1 MMPENKLPPWKRPKL
16 VAVTANSDA
25 PRPEP
30 GSMLDHA
37 LRYAALGW
45 YVFPVWGGKDGK
57 CNCGSACSS
66 PGKHPISALAPR
78 GQDDATTDPARIHA
92 WWGQMPGAGIGVFLR
107 PSGLMA
113 IDIDPRNGGFET
125 MDVIEAEHG
134 ALTSDVYQF
143 TQNGGEHRIFKL
155 SDSVGIPGKLGPGV
169 DLKHNGYIVVAPT
182 QGVVG
187 RYDWEASSDPL
198 QGSIPSPLPDWLRG
212 LQRPADPAGAVDM
225 FVSRFAAP
233 EQIAELRDALTH
245 LDADD
250 RDTWV
255 RFGLALRPL
264 GQAGWSVWT
273 EWSQT
278 STKFDPV
285 DQIRCWRSFRPSEI
299 GFESIFFAAQQV
311 GWVNPKAG
319 SLPPATPAADAQLP
333 PPADPAPPAPS
344 FHLPGVLGQVQ
355 DWIDATARK
364 PQPMFAVQAAIAFG
378 AAVLGRRYVTTQRN
392 WPSLYL
398 LNIGKSASGKEHAKW
413 AIEHLL
419 EACGL
424 ERLVGP
430 DSYTSDSGVLSSL
443 HRQPA
448 HVAVVDEFGKVLE
461 AASIKH
467 SARGASTMRALMEVW
482 GRADGTLRP
491 QGYST
496 FGMTDM
502 EVDKITAKAVRNPAL
517 TLLAMTTPDTFFD
530 TLGSAAARDGFLNRF
545 LVVESDIGRQPGR
558 PVASLPVP
566 QTIIDWAKDAHAGTG
581 LVDADINPTLAPTA
595 KVIPIAPE
603 AQSAFGRYEAECIGL
618 MDRYEDR
625 GLSEI
630 FGRTAEISMRLA
642 LILALSRGNQRV
654 TVDDAEW
661 AIAYTRHHAVR
672 LADRLQDSVADS
684 EFEALKLQVL
694 ACVRQAGPRG
704 VTERELNKVSRKF
717 RAVDQRQQLNVLNS
731 LAFAADIQR
740 IEFPP
745 ASGRGSA
752 RRAWV
757 LAPTDADTTVPG

>member
-1 MMPENKLPPWKRPKL
+1 MTEPKLPPWKRPKL
-16 VAVTANSDA
+16 VAVTTDVDA
-25 PRPEP
+25 PKPEP

-45 YVFPVWGGKDGK
+45 HVFPVWGGKDGK
-57 CNCGSACSS
+57 CKCGRACSS
-66 PGKHPISALAPR
+66 SGKHPVEHLAR
-78 GQDDATTDPARIHA
+78 KGQHDATTDPARIHA
-92 WWGQMPGAGIGVFLR
+92 WWGQMPDAGIAVFLR

-113 IDIDPRNGGFET
+113 VDIDPRNGGFET

-134 ALTSDVYQF
+134 PLTSDVYQF
-143 TQNGGEHRIFKL
+143 TQNGGEHRVFTL
-155 SDSVGIPGKLGPGV
+155 ADSVGIPGKLGPGV
-169 DLKHNGYIVVAPT
+169 DLKHNGYIVLAPT

-187 RYDWEASSDPL
+187 KYDWEASSDPL
-198 QGSIPSPLPDWLRG
+198 QGPVPSPLPDWLRG
-212 LQRPADPAGAVDM
+212 QRPVEPAKDAPASAVR
-225 FVSRFAAP
+225 FVTP
-233 EQIAELRDALTH
+233 EQVAELRDALTH
-245 LDADD
+245 LDQND

-255 RFGLALRPL
+255 RCGLALRTL
-264 GQAGWSVWT
+264 GQVGWNIWT

-278 STKFDPV
+278 SPKFDPV
-285 DQIRCWRSFRPSEI
+285 DQIRVWRSLRPADI

-311 GWVNPKAG
+311 GWVNPLAG
-319 SLPPATPAADAQLP
+319 KMPAATPAVDAKLP

-364 PQPMFAVQAAIAFG
+364 PQPMFAIQAAIAFG

-413 AIEHLL
+413 AIERLL
-419 EACGL
+419 DACQL

-443 HRQPA
+443 HRQPC

-502 EVDKITAKAVRNPAL
+502 EVDKITAKSVRNPAL

-545 LVVESDIGRQPGR
+545 LVVESDIGRQPGK
-558 PVASLPVP
+558 PVVHAPVP
-566 QTIIDWAKDAHAGTG
+566 QTVIDWAKDAHASPSI
-581 LVDADINPTLAPTA
+581 VNADINPTLAPTA

-603 AQSAFGRYEAECIGL
+603 AQSAFGRYEAECIVL
-618 MDRYEDR
+618 MDHYEDR
-625 GLSEI
+625 GLAEI

-642 LILALSRGNQRV
+642 LILAVSRGNQRV
-654 TVDDAEW
+654 TVDDAESS
-661 AIAYTRHHAVR
+661 IAYTRHHAVR

-694 ACVRQAGPRG
+694 ACIRKAGPKG
-704 VTERELNKVSRKF
+704 LTERQISQYSRRF
-717 RAVDQRQQLNVLNS
+717 RAIDQRGQLSVLNS
-731 LAFAADIQR
+731 LVFTADIQR
-740 IEFPP
+740 VEFPP
-745 ASGRGSA
+745 ASGRGAA

-757 LAPTDADTTVPG
+757 ISADNQDGGVYG